1 MDKEQQIRLDE
12 EEYLRL
18 QEKDPIKHELRARH
32 TKLGEEPSIYLGTTE
47 IKRLP
52 RTDEKIT
59 DFTNQDDTNENITFR
74 VSLDNL
80 IYFDK

>member
-32 TKLGEEPSIYLGTTE
+32 TKLGESNDYLVQMKKSRILPIKMIRMKTSLFACLSI
-47 IKRLP
+47 I
-52 RTDEKIT
+52 
-59 DFTNQDDTNENITFR
+59 
-74 VSLDNL
+74 
-80 IYFDK
+80 